1 MAVGQFYLLAPF
13 SMQSPRLLALVSVLA
28 FVGALSVVG
37 AAPAPSP
44 NTLNVRCLCTLCSP

>member
-37 AAPAPSP
+37 AAPSP